1 MTGFA
6 TKRHWGIG
14 ALTALIVLCAA
25 LSAQATVMKYLEL
38 AELVQISD
46 VIVVGTV
53 AKKIVSEDKNGQLV
67 TDVTV
72 SSSQTLMGGD
82 QKSFTFQQWGGET
95 AEKRSAIPGD
105 ARFVV
110 GEEVVVFLRRADQA
124 PGLFLSALG
133 QSKFQIKRTDTSV
146 IATREIHDISF
157 LRDGDG
163 PTQIEHKPDESGN
176 FEYLL
181 IELESLIAAKKGGLK

>member
-1 MTGFA
+1 MTGFV
-6 TKRHWGIG
+6 TQRLWSIG
-14 ALTALIVLCAA
+14 AVAALFVLCISF
-25 LSAQATVMKYLEL
+25 SAQATVMRYVDL

-53 AKKIVSEDKNGQLV
+53 SEKITLEEKDGKLV
-67 TDVTV
+67 TDVTIAPT
-72 SSSQTLMGGD
+72 QTLLGGE
-82 QKSFTFQQWGGET
+82 QKTLTFRQWGGET

-105 ARFVV
+105 ARFEV
-110 GEEVVVFLRRADQA
+110 GEEVIVFLRRADKA

-133 QSKFQIKRTDTSV
+133 QSKFQVIRTDKST
-146 IATREIHDISF
+146 IATRELHDISF

-163 PTQIEHKPDESGN
+163 PTKIEHKPDESGN